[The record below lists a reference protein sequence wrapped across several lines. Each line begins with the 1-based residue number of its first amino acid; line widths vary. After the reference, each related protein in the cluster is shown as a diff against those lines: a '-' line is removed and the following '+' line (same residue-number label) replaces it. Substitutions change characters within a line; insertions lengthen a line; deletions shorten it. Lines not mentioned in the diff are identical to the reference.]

1 MSIFWKF
8 MGGGLVVLS
17 AILAS
22 RAYSD
27 HAKRRMLQYSGL
39 VALLQHAEGMIT
51 SFLASGEGLFRDFK
65 DEELEKIG
73 LLPLL
78 RKGESLKKAF
88 LSCEGEFLLGK
99 DKIEEI
105 KAFLSTLGRGYRETE
120 LEAISSFRRS
130 LEGDMKA
137 EAEALDKSVKIT
149 RALLIGGSLAFL
161 IMII

>member
-1 MSIFWKF
+1 

-65 DEELEKIG
+65 DEELEKN
-73 LLPLL
+73 
-78 RKGESLKKAF
+78 RAF
-88 LSCEGEFLLGK
+88 
-99 DKIEEI
+99 IP
-105 KAFLSTLGRGYRETE
+105 AP
-120 LEAISSFRRS
+120 
-130 LEGDMKA
+130 
-137 EAEALDKSVKIT
+137 
-149 RALLIGGSLAFL
+149 
-161 IMII
+161 